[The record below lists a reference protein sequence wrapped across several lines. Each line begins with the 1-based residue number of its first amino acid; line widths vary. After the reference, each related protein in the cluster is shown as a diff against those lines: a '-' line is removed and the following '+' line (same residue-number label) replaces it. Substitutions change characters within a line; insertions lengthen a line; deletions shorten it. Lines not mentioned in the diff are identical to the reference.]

1 MAVKASVGCELAAH
15 LGHMFANIDLGKLG
29 RASVKL
35 AVAEF
40 AEFSRAADRHV
51 GDLLSLLQVCVQRD
65 RAMAELAPHLCVDT
79 GGMFG

>member
-51 GDLLSLLQVCVQRD
+51 RDFLALLQVCVQRD
-65 RAMAELAPHLCVDT
+65 RAVAESII
-79 GGMFG
+79 